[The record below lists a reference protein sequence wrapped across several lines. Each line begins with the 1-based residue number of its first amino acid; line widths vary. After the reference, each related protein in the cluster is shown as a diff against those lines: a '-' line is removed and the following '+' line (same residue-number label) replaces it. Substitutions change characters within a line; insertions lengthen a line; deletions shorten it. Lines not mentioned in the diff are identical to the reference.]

1 MDIRLGFSDL
11 RKQAENR
18 RKKES
23 RLNAMTG
30 QVSVLPVE
38 KVPQWSPVQDQE
50 VDESDSPPR
59 IM

>member
-23 RLNAMTG
+23 RSNAMTG
-30 QVSVLPVE
+30 QASVLPVE